1 MTEQIK
7 SNDEFEDWLEGD
19 YISVKPGETRNL
31 CLGRLNC
38 DVQADADTP

>member
-19 YISVKPGETRNL
+19 YISLKPGETRNL
-31 CLGRLNC
+31 EFKLN
-38 DVQADADTP
+38 DVSKGESTY